1 MSLRLIAIFS
11 GSCMC
16 FFAIF
21 AIAGAIVAEYSIIC
35 RVVGVSSRIF
45 SMSSMNPM
53 SSISSASSR
62 TTIEISARDSVF
74 RFRWSSTRPGVP
86 TTMFT
91 PLLSAFT
98 CRSSDE
104 PP

>member
-1 MSLRLIAIFS
+1 M
-11 GSCMC
+11 
-16 FFAIF
+16 
-21 AIAGAIVAEYSIIC
+21 
-35 RVVGVSSRIF
+35 
-45 SMSSMNPM
+45 
-53 SSISSASSR
+53 
-62 TTIEISARDSVF
+62 EISDSDRVF
-74 RFRWSSTRPGVP
+74 RFRWSSTLPGVP